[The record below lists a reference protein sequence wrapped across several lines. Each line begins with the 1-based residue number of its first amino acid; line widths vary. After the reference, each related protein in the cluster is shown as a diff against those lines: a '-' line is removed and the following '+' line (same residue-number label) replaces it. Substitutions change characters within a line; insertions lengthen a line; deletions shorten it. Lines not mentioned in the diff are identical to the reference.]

1 MRFPKILCA
10 LWLAGLMLL
19 LPLLAGAAD
28 FELEPWPTSRP
39 LPALALADLEGQ
51 TQTLDTFKGRVL
63 LVNFWASW
71 CQPCREE
78 MPALSA
84 LAQSLGPERLRVLS
98 VNYQD
103 SAPTLRRALQ
113 GMDSSPFV
121 LLRDVDGQAAK
132 QWTRRIFP
140 TTVVVDLDG
149 RPRWRITGQ
158 YDWGSAQARQL
169 LAPLLPR

>member
-51 TQTLDTFKGRVL
+51 TQTLDTFKGRAL

-78 MPALSA
+78 MPALST

-103 SAPTLRRALQ
+103 S
-113 GMDSSPFV
+113 SPFV
-121 LLRDVDGQAAK
+121 LLRDIDGKATK

-140 TTVVVDLDG
+140 TTVVVGVDG

-158 YDWGSAQARQL
+158 YDWGSAQARRL